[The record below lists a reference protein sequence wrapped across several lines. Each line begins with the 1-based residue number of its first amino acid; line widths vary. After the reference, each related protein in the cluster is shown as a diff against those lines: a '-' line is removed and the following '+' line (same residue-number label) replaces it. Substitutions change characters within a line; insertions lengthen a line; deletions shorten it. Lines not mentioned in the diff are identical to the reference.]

1 MYFWTFLLHF
11 QFNYLHFSPRYVKI
25 KLLEKGGLKKMDY
38 QRTKIK
44 EDFKID
50 SLITVHYFEYTRY
63 FAFKGES
70 HDFWEFVYVD
80 KGSVEILTREGSFPL
95 YQGQMTFHY
104 PNQWHSIRTADNATT
119 NVIILS
125 FDCRSKEMRF
135 FRNRTLDTTNHIRL
149 LLSKIID
156 EARNVYASPL
166 GDPYL
171 KKLVRKEEPLFG
183 AEQLIKI
190 NLTEILIFLMR
201 STLSTPAPTSIAALN
216 LNRQPKAVLD
226 VISFMEENAHKKITF
241 DDVMTHVSMSKTAL
255 KEMFRR
261 ETGMSVM
268 QYFFQLK
275 TERAKLLIRDN
286 YYNITQI
293 SAMLG
298 FESIHYFSRW
308 FKKQTGM
315 SPLEY
320 ARSVK
325 AILEGKM

>member
-1 MYFWTFLLHF
+1 MRKAGGAKM
-11 QFNYLHFSPRYVKI
+11 NYQKT
-25 KLLEKGGLKKMDY
+25 KL
-38 QRTKIK
+38 K

-63 FAFKGES
+63 FEFEGES
-70 HDFWEFVYVD
+70 HDFWELVYVD
-80 KGSVEILTREGSFPL
+80 KGSVEIMTHDGNFPL
-95 YQGQMTFHY
+95 YRGQMTFHY

-125 FDCRSKEMRF
+125 FDCRSREMRF
-135 FRNRTLDTTNHIRL
+135 FQNRTLDTSNHVRL
-149 LLSKIID
+149 LLSKIIE
-156 EARNVYASPL
+156 EAKNVYDSPL
-166 GDPYL
+166 GDPYT
-171 KKLVRKEEPLFG
+171 KKLTRKAEPLFG

-190 NLTEILIFLMR
+190 NLTEILICLMR
-201 STLSTPAPTSIAALN
+201 STLSTTTPVSISSLN
-216 LNRQPKAVLD
+216 LKRQPKTVLD
-226 VISFMEENAHKKITF
+226 VIAYMEENVHKKVTF
-241 DDVMTHVSMSKTAL
+241 DEIMLHVSMSKTAL

-268 QYFFQLK
+268 QYFSQLK
-275 TERAKLLIRDN
+275 TERAKMLIREN

-293 SAMLG
+293 AAMLG

-320 ARSVK
+320 AHSVV
-325 AILEGKM
+325 AILERKL